1 MAGKIK
7 LTRPELK
14 KQKDILSRYKRY
26 LPTLKLKQL
35 LLQSGVLSAAR
46 KLGEAQS
53 AVLQIK
59 EKIQVYERILKDDPG
74 VPIETLIKPTE
85 VKTTSS
91 NIAGVKIP
99 QFKEA
104 IFPKKRYSLFSTPS
118 WVDWT
123 IEDLQKLSI
132 AKEKLALAELELTL
146 LKRELTKIVQRINL
160 FEKIMIPK
168 AKDAIRKV
176 SIYLAD
182 EQTAGVVRA
191 KIAKAKQKVKAARLR
206 GLESGEEISP

>member
-1 MAGKIK
+1 M
-7 LTRPELK
+7 TRPELK